1 MNQVNESHSRASD
14 IWREVASLF
23 RPPSRLPVAEAIR
36 RYMRV
41 PRGANTS
48 GPWESSLT
56 PYMIDP
62 INTLSAREYDAVV
75 FVGPARTGK
84 TEGLIDG
91 WIVYGIICDPADM
104 LVVQMTE
111 TKAREHSRTRLS
123 RTFRHS
129 PEVSKRLSPSRNDN
143 NVHDKMF
150 LDGSFLKIGWPSITV
165 FSSSDYRRM
174 ALTDYDRFPENV
186 DGEGDAFTLASK
198 RTTTFMSSGMALV
211 ESSPGRDITDTKWRC
226 GGAHEAPPTTGILS
240 LYNRGDRRRWYW
252 PCPHCGEYFQPVMD
266 NMTGYRNNPDFV
278 AAGQAA
284 RLMCPHCRGLIAPE
298 QKRELNNKG
307 IWLREGERAV
317 ADGSIT
323 GTPRNSRIASFW
335 MEGPAAA
342 FQTWEQLIFKLLAA
356 EEEYERT
363 GSEETLKAVVNTD
376 IGRPYLPRSATEQ
389 RKSELL
395 EQRAEP
401 FPRRSVPD
409 GVRFIEATVDVQGG
423 KNRRFVVQ
431 ITGYGEQGERWIVD
445 RYNIRHSLRCSPNGE
460 SLPVDPAAYPE
471 DWDLLLTDVFHKTWP
486 LASDPDVRMRLM
498 AMAVDTGGEAGVTD
512 NAYRFWRRCRSDGL
526 GNRVFLFKGD
536 GLRRDRL
543 INRTFPDNTGRSARR
558 ARASGDVALWLVQ
571 TDAFKDRVNNA
582 LWRDTPGPNYIHFPD
597 WLGRWFYDELTYE
610 ERGSDGKWRKPGR
623 GANEAFDLLVYADA
637 LAVLHGYEKSRWPS
651 APDWAQRETWLVFP
665 QECSG
670 ETVSPELTA
679 GAEKRRRRKKKL
691 RTERAEDN
699 PWITSGGW
707 L

>member
-1 MNQVNESHSRASD
+1 
-14 IWREVASLF
+14 
-23 RPPSRLPVAEAIR
+23 
-36 RYMRV
+36 
-41 PRGANTS
+41 
-48 GPWESSLT
+48 
-56 PYMIDP
+56 
-62 INTLSAREYDAVV
+62 
-75 FVGPARTGK
+75 
-84 TEGLIDG
+84 
-91 WIVYGIICDPADM
+91 
-104 LVVQMTE
+104 
-111 TKAREHSRTRLS
+111 
-123 RTFRHS
+123 
-129 PEVSKRLSPSRNDN
+129 
-143 NVHDKMF
+143 
-150 LDGSFLKIGWPSITV
+150 
-165 FSSSDYRRM
+165 
-174 ALTDYDRFPENV
+174 
-186 DGEGDAFTLASK
+186 
-198 RTTTFMSSGMALV
+198 
-211 ESSPGRDITDTKWRC
+211 
-226 GGAHEAPPTTGILS
+226 
-240 LYNRGDRRRWYW
+240 
-252 PCPHCGEYFQPVMD
+252 
-266 NMTGYRNNPDFV
+266 
-278 AAGQAA
+278 
-284 RLMCPHCRGLIAPE
+284 
-298 QKRELNNKG
+298 
-307 IWLREGERAV
+307 
-317 ADGSIT
+317 
-323 GTPRNSRIASFW
+323 
-335 MEGPAAA
+335 
-342 FQTWEQLIFKLLAA
+342 LLAA

-597 WLGRWFYDELTYE
+597 WLGRWFYD
-610 ERGSDGKWRKPGR
+610 
-623 GANEAFDLLVYADA
+623 
-637 LAVLHGYEKSRWPS
+637 
-651 APDWAQRETWLVFP
+651 
-665 QECSG
+665 
-670 ETVSPELTA
+670 
-679 GAEKRRRRKKKL
+679 
-691 RTERAEDN
+691 
-699 PWITSGGW
+699 
-707 L
+707 